1 MSDSFGRFVSRAALA
16 ACLTFASM
24 TTAAAQQP
32 QGIADAPPAPEF
44 LSRYEFNMSA
54 AKLRYE
60 DQRFS
65 WDVHW
70 GGDFDLVDYVYG
82 RVSFIGDYQGLLGSE
97 FRPFDPYQSNYLLE
111 AIGSYRFGQTEVLGV
126 LNHISRHLGDRFKPI
141 AVAENSL
148 GPRVMRRF
156 TFNNNKALEVRG
168 NVRKVIAR
176 AYVDYTWMTD
186 VDFIG
191 KVVVRPHLGV
201 YGRAYGQLITVDKT
215 IAGRGNQPGGR
226 VEAGILL
233 PGVQGNMELFVGG
246 ERVIDADQL
255 DRVPR
260 RWAFVG
266 FRLLRN

>member
-1 MSDSFGRFVSRAALA
+1 MADSFGGCVSRAALA
-16 ACLTFASM
+16 ACLALFTI
-24 TTAAAQQP
+24 TTVAAQQP
-32 QGIADAPPAPEF
+32 QGIAPAPPAPEF
-44 LSRYEFNMSA
+44 LSRYDFNMSA
-54 AKLRYE
+54 AKLAYE

-82 RVSFIGDYQGLLGSE
+82 RVTFIGDYQGLLGSE

-126 LNHISRHLGDRFKPI
+126 LSHISRHLGDRFKPM

-156 TFNNNKALEVRG
+156 TFDSNKALEVRG

-186 VDFIG
+186 IDFIG

-266 FRLLRN
+266 FRVLRN

>member
-1 MSDSFGRFVSRAALA
+1 MA
-16 ACLTFASM
+16 ACITFSLIA
-24 TTAAAQQP
+24 TATAQQP
-32 QGIADAPPAPEF
+32 QGITEAPPAPEF
-44 LSRYEFNMSA
+44 LSRYDFNMSA

-60 DQRFS
+60 DPRFS

-82 RVSFIGDYQGLLGSE
+82 RVTFIGDYQGVLGSE

-111 AIGSYRFGQTEVLGV
+111 AIGSFRFGQTEVLGV
-126 LNHISRHLGDRFKPI
+126 LNHISRHLGDRFKPV

-156 TFNNNKALEVRG
+156 TFDNNKALEVRG
-168 NVRKVIAR
+168 NVRKVIAH

-186 VDFIG
+186 IDFIA
-191 KVVVRPHLGV
+191 KAVIRPKLGI
-201 YGRAYGQLITVDKT
+201 YGRAYGQLVTVDPT
-215 IAGRGNQPGGR
+215 IAGRGNQRGGR
-226 VEAGILL
+226 LEAGILL

-246 ERVIDADQL
+246 ERSIDADQL
-255 DRVPR
+255 DRVAR

>member
-1 MSDSFGRFVSRAALA
+1 MSDSFGRFVSRAAITVCVTLSTIA
-16 ACLTFASM
+16 
-24 TTAAAQQP
+24 TAAAQQP
-32 QGIADAPPAPEF
+32 QGIAPAPPGPEF
-44 LSRYEFNMSA
+44 LSRYDFNMSA
-54 AKLRYE
+54 AKLAYE

-82 RVSFIGDYQGLLGSE
+82 RITFIGDYQGLLGSE

-126 LNHISRHLGDRFKPI
+126 LNHVSRHLGDRFKPL

-156 TFNNNKALEVRG
+156 TFDPDKALEVRG
-168 NVRKVIAR
+168 NFRKVIAR
-176 AYVDYTWMTD
+176 AYVDYTWMAD
-186 VDFIG
+186 IDFIG
-191 KVVVRPHLGV
+191 KAAIRPKLGI
-201 YGRAYGQLITVDKT
+201 YGRAYGQLITVDRT
-215 IAGRGNQPGGR
+215 IAGRRNQRGGR

-233 PGVQGNMELFVGG
+233 PGVQGNLELFVGG